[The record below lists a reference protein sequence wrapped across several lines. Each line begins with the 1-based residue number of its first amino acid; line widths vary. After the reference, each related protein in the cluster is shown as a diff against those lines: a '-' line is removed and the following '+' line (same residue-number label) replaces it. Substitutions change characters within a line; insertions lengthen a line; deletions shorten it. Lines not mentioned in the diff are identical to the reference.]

1 MKGCNIIV
9 ESLKKEGVD
18 TIFGYPGGAIMAIDD
33 ALMDEKEIHYI
44 LARHEQGAT
53 HEADGY
59 ARATGKVG
67 VVLATSGPGATN
79 TITGIATAYMD
90 SIPLVVLTGQV
101 PTTLIGN
108 DAFQEADTV
117 GISRPCTKH
126 NFLVKN
132 VSELARTIKEAF
144 YIAKSGK
151 PGPVLIDLP
160 KDVILGESRFVYP
173 KTVELSGYNPT
184 TKGNPH
190 QIEKVA
196 KALLK
201 SKKPLLYIGGGA
213 ISSNASGQIAKLANR
228 LQIPAFVTLMGQ
240 GVFDPESELLLGMA
254 GMHGTYSSNMA
265 IQNCDFLFS
274 LGARF
279 DDRITGKLDE
289 FAAQA
294 KIAHIDVDPVSI
306 GKNVTTEYP
315 IVGDLKIVLNQI
327 LEVVERIA
335 EPVDFYKSKYKKW
348 LETVNRWKTEHR
360 LDYKKSPDVIKPQ
373 QAISCLSDIL
383 AGKNPIIAV
392 GVGQHQMWAPQYMK
406 LSRPRSFL
414 TSGGLGTMGYGLPA
428 AIGAQTAYRDR
439 IVVDIDGDGSF
450 QMNIQE
456 LATIVQE
463 KLKLKI
469 MIINNRYLGMVRQWQ
484 NLFFNNRYAHTDMT
498 FQPDFVKVANA
509 YGIEAGRVSK
519 PDELDKA
526 VRTMVEY
533 DGAYLL
539 DVVVDRLENVY
550 PMVPSGAPLDRM
562 ILV

>member
-1 MKGCNIIV
+1 MKGYEIII
-9 ESLKKEGVD
+9 ESLKKENVD

-33 ALMDEKEIHYI
+33 VLMDCNEIHYV

-67 VVLATSGPGATN
+67 VVLVTSGPGATN
-79 TITGIATAYMD
+79 TITGIATAYAD
-90 SIPLVVLTGQV
+90 SVPLVVFTGQV

-126 NFLVKN
+126 NFLVKST
-132 VSELARTIKEAF
+132 SELAKTIKEAF
-144 YIAKSGK
+144 YIARTGK
-151 PGPVLIDLP
+151 PGPVLVDLP
-160 KDVILGESRFVYP
+160 KDVILGEAEFIYP
-173 KTVELSGYNPT
+173 KKVQLVGYNPT
-184 TKGNPH
+184 VKGNPR
-190 QIEKVA
+190 QIEKVVDV
-196 KALLK
+196 LLK
-201 SKKPLLYIGGGA
+201 SGKPLLYVGGGA
-213 ISSNASGQIAKLANR
+213 ISSDASKQITKLANR
-228 LQIPAFVTLMGQ
+228 LQIPVFVTLMGQ
-240 GVFDPESELLLGMA
+240 GAFDPESELFLGMA

-289 FAAQA
+289 FAPLA
-294 KIAHIDVDPVSI
+294 KIAHIDVDPVSV
-306 GKNVTTEYP
+306 GKNVPTEYP
-315 IVGDLKIVLNQI
+315 LVGDLGTVLDQL
-327 LEVVERIA
+327 LENVEKKA
-335 EPVDFYKSKYKKW
+335 KPVDFYKTKHKEWLKMIEKW
-348 LETVNRWKTEHR
+348 KQEHR
-360 LDYKKSPDVIKPQ
+360 LDYQRSTDVIKPQ
-373 QAISCLSDIL
+373 QAIDCLSDLL
-383 AGKNPIIAV
+383 AGKDPIVAV
-392 GVGQHQMWAPQYMK
+392 GVGQHQMWSSQFMK
-406 LSRPRSFL
+406 LSKPRSFL

-428 AIGAQTAYRDR
+428 AIGAQVAYRDR

-463 KLKLKI
+463 NLKLKM
-469 MIINNRYLGMVRQWQ
+469 MIINNEYLGMVRQWQ

-498 FQPDFVKVANA
+498 FQPDFVKVAQA
-509 YGIEAGRVSK
+509 YGIKAGRVSS
-519 PDELDKA
+519 PDELEGA
-526 VRTMVEY
+526 VKTMIEY

-550 PMVPSGAPLDRM
+550 PMVPAGAPLDRM